1 MEDLLYADTLDV
13 RDGCIRR
20 GFTEESEFNE
30 RYMQEDILN
39 L

>member
-1 MEDLLYADTLDV
+1 MEDLLYADTLIL
-13 RDGCIRR
+13 RDGCISRA
-20 GFTEESEFNE
+20 FNEESKFNE